1 MAERVIAI
9 VNPVAGRGHGARL
22 RPVLLAELS
31 RLFPGIQVLESGA
44 PGDATILAASAAD
57 AKLVVAVGGD
67 GTVREVVA
75 GLVGTGT
82 PFAVVPIGSGNDFL
96 KTAGVPADPLEA
108 CRVAAHGTPRTIDA
122 VRVLA
127 TGPGHESSHVYA
139 NAAGFGFDARVAQEA
154 GRLPHLRGLP
164 LYVAAV
170 FRAVR
175 EYQCP
180 LVRITIGNRRWEQR
194 VLLVAANN
202 GRFYGGGMK
211 IAPEATPDDGLLEI
225 CVIDAVGRLTI
236 FRSLPS
242 FIRGT
247 HTALKEVTM
256 YRSARLEL
264 EFLEP
269 VMAQLDGDL
278 LLDSGLSRFRLE
290 VLPGALRVMSG

>member
-1 MAERVIAI
+1 
-9 VNPVAGRGHGARL
+9 L
-22 RPVLLAELS
+22 RPVVLAELS

-44 PGDATILAASAAD
+44 PGDGTVLARAAAD

-75 GLVGTGT
+75 GLAGTGT

-96 KTAGVPADPLEA
+96 KTVGVSADPLEA
-108 CRVAAHGTPRTIDA
+108 CRVAAHGRPRTIDA
-122 VRVLA
+122 VRVFA
-127 TGPGHESSHVYA
+127 AGPGHESSHVYA

-154 GRLPHLRGLP
+154 GRLSHLRGLP

-180 LVRITIGNRRWEQR
+180 LVRITIDNRTWEQH

-211 IAPEATPDDGLLEI
+211 IAPEAAPDDGLLEI

-236 FRSLPS
+236 FRRLPS
-242 FIRGT
+242 FVRGT
-247 HTALKEVTM
+247 HTGLKEVTM

-269 VMAQLDGDL
+269 VMVQLDGDL
-278 LLDSGLSRFRLE
+278 LPDSGLSRFRLE